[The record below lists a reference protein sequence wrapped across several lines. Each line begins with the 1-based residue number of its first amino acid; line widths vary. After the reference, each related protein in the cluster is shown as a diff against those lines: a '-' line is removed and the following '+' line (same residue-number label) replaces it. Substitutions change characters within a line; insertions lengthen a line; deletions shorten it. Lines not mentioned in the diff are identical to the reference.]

1 MEEILWQ
8 LLANL
13 VSHYRNR
20 LDLSMNAAK
29 AAWQMLTD
37 VVKMISLP
45 ALFITGSVGA
55 VRSQLTRYLSLLM
68 ATQKHPVKSRMLSL
82 SLLSMTSRLNLR
94 IYRSHMP
101 YALVIPLQLRS
112 PLRYFQSVSVMV
124 LTRRWF
130 QELFSFWRSFRVRRY
145 IRSGKHLHCLW
156 IYRYEKIHRWTT
168 YF

>member
-1 MEEILWQ
+1 
-8 LLANL
+8 
-13 VSHYRNR
+13 
-20 LDLSMNAAK
+20 
-29 AAWQMLTD
+29 MLTD

-124 LTRRWF
+124 LTRPGF
-130 QELFSFWRSFRVRRY
+130 KSFSASEGVSVLGDISGLENIY
-145 IRSGKHLHCLW
+145 IVCGYTDMRKSIDGLH
-156 IYRYEKIHRWTT
+156 IFSHHI
-168 YF
+168 